1 MENRRLHVLNGLR
14 LNKESVKEEGNLVHI
29 EGYAC
34 HFGIANGH
42 GEIVSE
48 PSFASFFKELEEG
61 GQMPSFTFNH
71 NSNYLIGGWDSIV
84 SDDKGL
90 YVKGHINTD
99 VAFVRDN
106 LLPLIKGGDLNC
118 LSTEGYV
125 GGLKH
130 NEDGTYNASE
140 FVMTAISL
148 VALPADFNAKTTI
161 SENALELKR
170 KKKAENKA
178 KVRRIINNLI

>member
-1 MENRRLHVLNGLR
+1 MENRLHTLNGLR
-14 LNKESVKEEGNLVHI
+14 LNKETIKEDGNLLKI

-34 HFGIANGH
+34 HFGTANGN

-48 PSFASFFKELEEG
+48 SSFADFFKALEEG

-71 NSNYLIGGWDSIV
+71 NSNALIGGWDSIV
-84 SDDKGL
+84 SDEKGL

-118 LSTEGYV
+118 LSTEGFV
-125 GGLKH
+125 GDCKR
-130 NEDGTYNASE
+130 NDDGTYHAGA
-140 FVMTAISL
+140 FILTAISL
-148 VALPADFNAKTTI
+148 VALPADFNAKTIT
-161 SENALELKR
+161 SENALKLER
-170 KKKAENKA
+170 KKAEAKKA
-178 KVRRIINNLI
+178 GRRIINTIV